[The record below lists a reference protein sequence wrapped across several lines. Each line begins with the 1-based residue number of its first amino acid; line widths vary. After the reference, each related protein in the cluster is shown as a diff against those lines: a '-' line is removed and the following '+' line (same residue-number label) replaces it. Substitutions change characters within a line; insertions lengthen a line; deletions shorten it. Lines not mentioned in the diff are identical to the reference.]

1 MPHHVTEGEDTGQKG
16 AMLPEA
22 RPAARQPGAAAL
34 SPPTLTARVT
44 RASSG
49 LASEEAERRPPPV
62 TVPRSHGT
70 SQGTDDDSGAP
81 CYLRRVEPAVV
92 LKSKLERSCRSAA
105 QIFSPGSP
113 GHVFLRRSCSG
124 HKFHE
129 PYFSQNL
136 VLILWPS

>member
-22 RPAARQPGAAAL
+22 RPAARQPGPAAL

-70 SQGTDDDSGAP
+70 SQGTEVTPELLATCVAWSLP
-81 CYLRRVEPAVV
+81 WC
-92 LKSKLERSCRSAA
+92 
-105 QIFSPGSP
+105 
-113 GHVFLRRSCSG
+113 
-124 HKFHE
+124 
-129 PYFSQNL
+129 
-136 VLILWPS
+136 